1 MQKREYFPLNDEQK
15 KLVEENHN
23 LIYWYCH
30 KNNLSVDEY
39 YDMLAIELCKAV
51 QTYDSTKSKISTYI
65 SQYFWHRHVSY
76 DIRLRN
82 NVRKANINA
91 LSLDEELIDGEDF
104 QRSKLLTN
112 GKSVEDELI
121 MVPLSEC
128 GLSDKL
134 MEVVK
139 LRLDNPNITQRE
151 MGEILGIGQVQV
163 GRRLKAAERIIKEAW
178 CISD

>member
-1 MQKREYFPLNDEQK
+1 MKKKEYLPLTDDQK
-15 KLVEENHN
+15 KLVEDNHN
-23 LIYWYCH
+23 LIYWYCN
-30 KNNLSVDEY
+30 KNNLPVEDY

-51 QTYDSTKSKISTYI
+51 QTYDPTKSKISTYI
-65 SQYFWHRHVSY
+65 YQYFWHRHVSY

-91 LSLDEELIDGEDF
+91 LSLDKDLIEGEDF

-112 GKSVEDELI
+112 GKSVEDEII

-151 MGEILGIGQVQV
+151 IGEILGIGQVQV
-163 GRRLKAAERIIKEAW
+163 GRRLKAAEQKIKEAW
-178 CISD
+178 CID